1 MEKENRK
8 GLIYEFPMGVAV
20 LKGGH
25 SLQIDIANAEFMKAI
40 GHGEQA
46 EPERSRDFYDCVYLQ
61 DAGAF
66 EDMIEKC
73 REQKRAEEIE
83 VRIIS
88 GQGQICWVKFWCSI
102 YYYKDAVPYYL
113 LICKNTND
121 RKELEDELLLLNEQY
136 SMLEEVTDDV
146 PFEYDVK
153 GKRFRIPHKYHIN
166 GRLQKDDQDY
176 MEIEKWLAFIHKDEQ
191 TLYREVIQN
200 ASEREMSGSFD
211 YRMNTALGGGIPQYC
226 WYRTVYRS
234 IRGTNG
240 KILKIIGRSYD
251 ISSDRKIQEQLS
263 EEMRRDP
270 LTHLYNK
277 VATGEE
283 AERILKEYP
292 EGTHVLF
299 LIDID
304 NFKSINDTFGHTVG
318 DTVISDIASALE
330 EQFPDHKLVGRV
342 GGDEFLVLMDNTTL
356 KQAEQKAKELC
367 RHGEKKLVGDDAV
380 IHVTMSVGLAVSG
393 QDGNCYTELFD
404 QADRAM
410 YAIKRSGKSN
420 YAFAGKNKTVH
431 TKRNIDTCGK
441 DVDYEKKQ
449 GMDKEFLNTA
459 FLLLS
464 HARDMNGSLNVL
476 LAGGIIWIWWQFLN
490 MMNKFRR

>member
-20 LKGGH
+20 LKGGN

-46 EPERSRDFYDCVYLQ
+46 EPDRNRDFYDCVYLQ

-380 IHVTMSVGLAVSG
+380 IHVTM
-393 QDGNCYTELFD
+393 
-404 QADRAM
+404 RW
-410 YAIKRSGKSN
+410 
-420 YAFAGKNKTVH
+420 
-431 TKRNIDTCGK
+431 DT
-441 DVDYEKKQ
+441 
-449 GMDKEFLNTA
+449 
-459 FLLLS
+459 
-464 HARDMNGSLNVL
+464 
-476 LAGGIIWIWWQFLN
+476 
-490 MMNKFRR
+490 